1 MSAESRS
8 AIENVEL
15 FWSPWVSG
23 TRSVTYLGP
32 ISSELFLE
40 SGLDHDR
47 SGAWSKAERELL
59 ESIRD
64 RARAVGAN
72 AVVGIEVT
80 VDPFARS
87 DAGVKGIRCSA
98 AGTAVRIA
106 PRR

>member
-1 MSAESRS
+1 MSEESRS

-32 ISSELFLE
+32 IRSVLFLE

-72 AVVGIEVT
+72 AVVGLEVT

-106 PRR
+106 QRR